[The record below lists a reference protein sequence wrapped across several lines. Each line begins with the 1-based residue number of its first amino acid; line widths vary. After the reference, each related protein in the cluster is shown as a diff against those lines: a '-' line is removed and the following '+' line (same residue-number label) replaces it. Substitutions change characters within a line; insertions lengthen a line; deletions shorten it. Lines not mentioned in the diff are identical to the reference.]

1 MVQFTKR
8 MMQNIIYY
16 SRRIVIYAHK
26 YRATSYAGY
35 RFDVSSISRRFSA
48 LSQASCRKYPGS
60 ICSHASSFRQCS
72 NESDNNWA
80 ANKRKWTKVLPS
92 AKAGIR
98 LAIRGKDSSA
108 TQTGQSL
115 TIPLQSKKRIQ
126 RKKKQ
131 VKQELE
137 ENEILQDF
145 EPPARHK
152 FLTFDPDLS
161 LPEISPHKP
170 PPREWYATAYA
181 TADVYDLEGLLEGFT
196 KQGLYSKMDIHE
208 DNSKGRAGHS
218 TLDSRKVDAP
228 DDVLHMVATY
238 RIYEVQREIF
248 FFRDGSVVFW
258 NVPEIE
264 RQNVLAFIKTYEHNS
279 YISDDIEEESESLPF
294 AFSNT
299 AHKTKLVNGHIMFSL
314 EGITDLEKYTFS
326 NALALS
332 VGLGMREA
340 AMDRYIDSIEYVSE
354 ELKKTGRV
362 VLNQHQVLQRMGQL
376 FELRHQINLSL
387 DLLDTPDFYWE
398 REDLETLFQ
407 KTCNHLCIAKRT
419 SVMNLKLSH
428 CVEVMEVLKSH
439 LSEQHGAKLEW
450 IIIILIMVEVGF
462 EILHFII

>member
-1 MVQFTKR
+1 MMGGCSRFTKR

-137 ENEILQDF
+137 E
-145 EPPARHK
+145 
-152 FLTFDPDLS
+152 
-161 LPEISPHKP
+161 
-170 PPREWYATAYA
+170 EWYATAYA